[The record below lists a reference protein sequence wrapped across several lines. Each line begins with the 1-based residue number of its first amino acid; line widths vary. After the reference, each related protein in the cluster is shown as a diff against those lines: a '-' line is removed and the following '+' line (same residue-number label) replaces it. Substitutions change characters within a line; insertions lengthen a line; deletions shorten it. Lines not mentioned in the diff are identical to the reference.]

1 MKKKNFAM
9 KFDPIRLS
17 AYANEALNMQM
28 DRGEMTQSGRLRF
41 ECVQQVRE
49 PVPLT
54 NNGR

>member
-1 MKKKNFAM
+1 M

-28 DRGEMTQSGRLRF
+28 DRGEMTQSGQLRF